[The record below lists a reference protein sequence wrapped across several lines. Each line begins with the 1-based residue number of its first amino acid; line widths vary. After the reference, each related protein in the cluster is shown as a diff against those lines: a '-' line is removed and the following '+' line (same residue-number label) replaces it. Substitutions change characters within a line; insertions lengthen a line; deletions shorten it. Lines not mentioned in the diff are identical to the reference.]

1 MGISIR
7 QRNPQSYS
15 GMGNR
20 WGGPSGVSGLQEDVE
35 RQWGGGVPMGYNPAI
50 VAAGAPV
57 NTGDEFAPTV
67 GVDPFNSNPYNID
80 NIAQPTDW
88 YGNPTSGW
96 ESFAPTGGF
105 NPFNTNPFNIDN
117 IVQPA
122 PAYPTMNAPYTIAAP
137 WVNPNIGFGYQD
149 PFGWYREQNRSR

>member
-1 MGISIR
+1 MGIRTSLTDPGGYSLR
-7 QRNPQSYS
+7 QGWTGDQQRDYQ
-15 GMGNR
+15 GID
-20 WGGPSGVSGLQEDVE
+20 WGGPNPIGNPAFMGNTTTGNEFSPT
-35 RQWGGGVPMGYNPAI
+35 GGVN
-50 VAAGAPV
+50 
-57 NTGDEFAPTV
+57 
-67 GVDPFNSNPYNID
+67 PFNSNPYNID

-122 PAYPTMNAPYTIAAP
+122 PAYPTMNAPYNIAAP